1 MPLALL
7 LSPDDQAVA
16 AITSVLEEM
25 SVTCDRPLDGASA
38 AQKLNSDRFDLVLV
52 DCENLPAAKL
62 IFDVCRNRKGSGRP
76 VPVAV
81 VDGRAGL
88 PTAFRLG
95 AELILTK
102 PVAKDQARVTIRTAL
117 SRVRREESRPDATG
131 QESAAQAVASSKN
144 LTPALEQHADDAADY
159 VAAEGRAFAA
169 TAAAGSPSLT
179 SAHDLVPSSMPA
191 PAVKMSAAV
200 AEPDVAEAASTA
212 KGSSFVASNATTSGT
227 SSRLSSAEAKVGEKA
242 TTDSKPSAAQGSED
256 EHKDGEH
263 KTEVIGVKSG
273 SLAASAA
280 PIEQESGTLETK
292 SIETSSEE
300 VAAKVPAKKSA
311 AKTSKSLSRM
321 ITLFFL
327 LVACGAFYGAWTYEP
342 GFQSLVKEQ
351 VNHLLVLTGMAPKTQ
366 APAPVPVKPT
376 SQAPKPSAAV
386 PLPTNGPDATQSG
399 QSIAPDPNAEPGAPA
414 APSAST
420 NATSPASGQQ
430 AAPANAP
437 APTAPAN
444 PAAPTPAATTPAGA
458 STNPQS
464 AVPHTKPGV
473 TRIDLSP
480 NAVEHPASSS
490 GGKSSAPASKTPPQ
504 H

>member
-1 MPLALL
+1 
-7 LSPDDQAVA
+7 
-16 AITSVLEEM
+16 
-25 SVTCDRPLDGASA
+25 
-38 AQKLNSDRFDLVLV
+38 
-52 DCENLPAAKL
+52 
-62 IFDVCRNRKGSGRP
+62 
-76 VPVAV
+76 
-81 VDGRAGL
+81 
-88 PTAFRLG
+88 
-95 AELILTK
+95 
-102 PVAKDQARVTIRTAL
+102 
-117 SRVRREESRPDATG
+117 
-131 QESAAQAVASSKN
+131 
-144 LTPALEQHADDAADY
+144 
-159 VAAEGRAFAA
+159 
-169 TAAAGSPSLT
+169 
-179 SAHDLVPSSMPA
+179 MPA

-399 QSIAPDPNAEPGAPA
+399 QSIAPIQMQRRVRRPRRRRRPMRPRPLPASRPLRRTRLLRPRRQIRPRPPRLRRLQPAQAPIRN
-414 APSAST
+414 PPYRIP
-420 NATSPASGQQ
+420 SPASRASIFRRTRWNIQRHL
-430 AAPANAP
+430 
-437 APTAPAN
+437 
-444 PAAPTPAATTPAGA
+444 PAGRVRRQLRKRRL
-458 STNPQS
+458 STN
-464 AVPHTKPGV
+464 
-473 TRIDLSP
+473 
-480 NAVEHPASSS
+480 
-490 GGKSSAPASKTPPQ
+490 
-504 H
+504 